1 MTISINSLVENFPSL
16 FTLVRA
22 PKEVQISGLRA
33 AANAEKSS
41 LIFVSNRQH
50 LREARESAALAWVVH
65 KDLVNEVP
73 ASIPTLLTSPNTQ
86 LAMAFAAKK
95 FFPQT
100 QHFQPI
106 NGPKIHPTAQIAKSA
121 KVGEGCIIGPGAV
134 ISEEV
139 VIGSECIIGSNSVI
153 EAGAKIGDK
162 THIHP
167 LVYIGHHCE
176 IGNEC
181 EIQPN
186 STIGT
191 EGFGYAQDQMY
202 NHHRITHYGR
212 VIIEDRVHIGSGVN
226 IDRGT
231 YLDSRIGRETKID
244 NHCHFGHNIQIGN
257 NTLITGGM
265 ITAGSVTIGS
275 YCVFGGRTT
284 IAGHLSICDKVQ
296 VGGMSGIQKSI
307 TKPGEYGGFPLQD
320 LKSSL
325 KTRVAIRNLPKLQSS
340 VKKMM
345 RHLGLKEDSAA
356 DAAEL

>member
-1 MTISINSLVENFPSL
+1 MTISISTLVDAFPQL
-16 FTLVRA
+16 FTVVKGA
-22 PKEVQISGLRA
+22 PETTISGLRA

-41 LIFVSNRQH
+41 LIFVANRQ
-50 LREARESAALAWVVH
+50 LLKEALESQASAWVVH
-65 KDLVNEVP
+65 KDLVPHVP
-73 ASIPTLLTSPNTQ
+73 ASVPIVLSSPNVQ
-86 LAMAFAAKK
+86 LAMSFAAKK

-100 QHFQPI
+100 KHFQPI

-121 KVGEGCIIGPGAV
+121 KLGEGCIVGPGAV
-134 ISEEV
+134 ISEDV
-139 VIGSECIIGSNSVI
+139 VIGNECIIGSNSVI
-153 EAGAKIGDK
+153 EAGAKLGNK

-186 STIGT
+186 TTIGT

-212 VIIEDRVHIGSGVN
+212 VIIEDFVHIGSGVN

-325 KTRVAIRNLPKLQSS
+325 KTRVAIRNLPKLNSS
-340 VKKMM
+340 VKKIMK
-345 RHLGLKEDSAA
+345 HLGIQADAEDSA
-356 DAAEL
+356 ET